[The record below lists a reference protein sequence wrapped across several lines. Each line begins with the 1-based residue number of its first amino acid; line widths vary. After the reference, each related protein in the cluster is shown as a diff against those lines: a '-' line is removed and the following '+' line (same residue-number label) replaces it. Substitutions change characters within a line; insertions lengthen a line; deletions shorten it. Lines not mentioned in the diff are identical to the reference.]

1 MDSSE
6 TIANLGTPMG
16 VDLNAMM
23 RELNAFHT
31 ATSEHAGEIPAIR
44 ACSCNLII
52 IVSDRNEAE
61 TLPPVLADVAEW
73 HPCRSLVA
81 FRQPDGITGQT
92 PMQAWIRV
100 QCRPQPGG
108 GPQVCSEVITLAVSP
123 EAAGGLPSALLSLL
137 MPDLPVFLY
146 WRSTK
151 DAEWEI
157 ARDLARAAGTL
168 IVDLQTSLGHGGEV
182 RSMLALLEH
191 LPQGVALRDLSWQ
204 RLTAWRDLI
213 AQFFDSRTMRSLLQ
227 ELNVVEIRA
236 SVLPG
241 ESVPYPALL
250 LAGWL
255 ISRLDWNESSAGRE
269 GTTWISRRRST
280 SGEVQLCFPAADSG
294 PAGGGVLA
302 VSLTTRGGASFSVV
316 LDPESECMTASAA
329 SAGNALIHKVPF
341 PAKGE
346 AEMLIAELSLPG
358 EDAVFRAAFAA
369 AAALEKSFH

>member
-16 VDLNAMM
+16 VDLDAMM

-31 ATSEHAGEIPAIR
+31 ATPEHAGETPAIR

-81 FRQPDGITGQT
+81 FRQPDLTTGQT
-92 PMQAWIRV
+92 PMQAWIRL
-100 QCRPQPGG
+100 QCRTQPGA

-123 EAAGGLPSALLSLL
+123 EAAGGLPNTLLSLL

-151 DAEWEI
+151 DTEWELV
-157 ARDLARAAGTL
+157 RDLARAAGTL
-168 IVDLQTSLGHGGEV
+168 IVDLQTALGHGGEV
-182 RSMLALLEH
+182 RSMLPLQEH

-204 RLTAWRDLI
+204 RLIAWRDLI
-213 AQFFDSRTMRSLLQ
+213 AQFFDSRTARSLLQ
-227 ELNVVEIRA
+227 ELDIVEIRA
-236 SVLPG
+236 SESLG
-241 ESVPYPALL
+241 ESIPYPALL

-255 ISRLDWNESSAGRE
+255 ISSLGWSEISAGRE
-269 GTTWISRRRST
+269 GTTWISRRRNA
-280 SGEVQLCFPAADSG
+280 SGEVQLRLQVADSG
-294 PAGGGVLA
+294 PAGVGVLA
-302 VSLTTRGGASFSVV
+302 VSLTTRSGASFSVV
-316 LDPESECMTASAA
+316 FDPESECMTASAA
-329 SAGNALIHKVPF
+329 SAGETLIHKVPL

-358 EDAVFRAAFAA
+358 EDTVFLAAFSA